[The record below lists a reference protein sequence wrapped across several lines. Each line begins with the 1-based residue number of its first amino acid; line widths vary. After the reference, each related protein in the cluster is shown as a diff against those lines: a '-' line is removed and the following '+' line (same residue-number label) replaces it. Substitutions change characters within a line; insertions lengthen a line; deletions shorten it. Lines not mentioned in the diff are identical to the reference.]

1 MRTYFADAQLTGAF
15 YAPQTKQLVELRDRL
30 KEFQEIANTY
40 GSFKDLALQLGTILK
55 ASTAAQETI
64 GAYCYAFSRQAHSSQ
79 QPSTHSSEL

>member
-1 MRTYFADAQLTGAF
+1 M
-15 YAPQTKQLVELRDRL
+15 

-64 GAYCYAFSRQAHSSQ
+64 GA
-79 QPSTHSSEL
+79 